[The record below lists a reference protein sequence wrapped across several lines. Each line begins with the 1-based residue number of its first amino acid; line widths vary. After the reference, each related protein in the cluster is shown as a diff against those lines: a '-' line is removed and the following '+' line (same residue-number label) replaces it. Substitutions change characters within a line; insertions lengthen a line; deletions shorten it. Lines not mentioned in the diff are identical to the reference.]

1 MKTRPLHIAIIAL
14 SSLILLAGCSEGT
27 KNNSAAVSQAD
38 TTTSS
43 VKTPKA
49 TSKKASSK
57 TDKHTDPTVTAAS
70 SSSTPDNSVGTDE
83 SADNTGTSSQ
93 QSTTA
98 GSEQSQQTSS
108 TSTPATTSSSEKQS
122 SSVASAST
130 SSEKAE
136 ADSTSESTVPV
147 AAYYGKWVGADGF
160 IIYYNA
166 SGNMVISQ
174 QGSMTTSPVV
184 AEQMADGRVLFRAT
198 KPGIDN
204 ILAKIGS
211 DGKMYLTMAGYDS
224 LALTKDVG
232 WDGQLPE

>member
-1 MKTRPLHIAIIAL
+1 MF
-14 SSLILLAGCSEGT
+14 LLAGCSEGT

-49 TSKKASSK
+49 NKKANSK

-83 SADNTGTSSQ
+83 SADNTDTSSQ

-98 GSEQSQQTSS
+98 GNEQSQQTTS
-108 TSTPATTSSSEKQS
+108 TSTPATTSSSEEQS
-122 SSVASAST
+122 SGVASAST

-136 ADSTSESTVPV
+136 ADSASESTVPV

-160 IIYYNA
+160 TIYYNA

-174 QGSMTTSPVV
+174 QGSTTMSPVV
-184 AEQMADGRVLFRAT
+184 AEQMSDGRVLFRAT

-224 LALTKDVG
+224 LALTKDAG